1 MNSKELINN
10 FFHTFGLELR
20 KYPPVKKL
28 DKREGH
34 IAKLWETFVIDLV
47 MDIGAATGEYVVWIR
62 SLGYQGKVISF
73 EPLRRSFEILQS
85 KANQSEAWEAV
96 NCAAGEADGE
106 AILNVAANADSS
118 SLLHMMEVHE
128 KAAPHTKVT
137 HQERVRTVQ
146 LDRFN
151 HPWIADAKSI
161 FMKLDVQGYEQHV
174 LNG

>member
-1 MNSKELINN
+1 MNSKDLINN

-73 EPLRRSFEILQS
+73 EPFM
-85 KANQSEAWEAV
+85 A
-96 NCAAGEADGE
+96 
-106 AILNVAANADSS
+106 AILLFSPSCLCLTIFSSIIISPFFIVCNACSVSS
-118 SLLHMMEVHE
+118 EKIEVL
-128 KAAPHTKVT
+128 
-137 HQERVRTVQ
+137 Q
-146 LDRFN
+146 N
-151 HPWIADAKSI
+151 
-161 FMKLDVQGYEQHV
+161 
-174 LNG
+174 